1 MNILSQLTGQTIRRN
16 RTRSL
21 AALGGIFLAAA
32 MFTILTTTVYSLW
45 DYVRRG
51 TECETGDYFVSADF
65 VDETGVEAAKS
76 DPLIQR
82 TTDLRVTGWFSQFDL
97 LGPGGAY
104 PVAAADRD
112 FFKTMAVPLQEG
124 RLPENSTEILIPE
137 QINLVCLQQGW
148 KTWKIGESVNLD
160 LFDLRKA
167 KTVEENG
174 WSKQYR
180 PDETRN
186 TVLWG
191 SPAIKPTVTTRT
203 IGVLTAC

>member
-1 MNILSQLTGQTIRRN
+1 MNILSQLTRQNIRRN

-32 MFTILTTTVYSLW
+32 MFTILTITVISLW

-51 TECETGDYFVSADF
+51 TEYETGDYFVSADF
-65 VDETGVEAAKS
+65 VDETGVEAAKN
-76 DPLIQR
+76 DPLIR
-82 TTDLRVTGWFSQFDL
+82 RITDLRVTGYYGQFEL
-97 LGPGGAY
+97 IAPGSTY
-104 PVAAADRD
+104 PVAAVDNA
-112 FFKTMAVPLQEG
+112 FFKEMTVPLKEG
-124 RLPENSTEILIPE
+124 RLPENSSEILIPE

-180 PDETRN
+180 PDETESQEYRIVGITRN
-186 TVLWG
+186 KAY
-191 SPAIKPTVTTRT
+191 SDDEND
-203 IGVLTAC
+203 